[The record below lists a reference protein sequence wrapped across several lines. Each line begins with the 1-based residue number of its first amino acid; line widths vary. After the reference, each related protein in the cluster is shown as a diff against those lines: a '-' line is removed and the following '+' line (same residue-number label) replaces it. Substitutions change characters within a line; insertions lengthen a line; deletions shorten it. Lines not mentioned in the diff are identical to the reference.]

1 MAAEIA
7 LSAQLQSGYQ
17 AGLVALKTAAQS
29 EAAVV
34 SLVTQAVQDGKS
46 LSSPATDPSRA
57 LDIVV

>member
-7 LSAQLQSGYQ
+7 LSAQLQGGYQ
-17 AGLVALKTAAQS
+17 AGLQALKVAAQS

-34 SLVTQAVQDGKS
+34 SLVTQAMQDGQS

-57 LDIVV
+57 LDIVI